1 MDTQTNLGTT
11 NITIKV
17 DGHITG
23 IDEVMTLKNIISAN
37 MHLETF
43 ELDIKD
49 AFVIPSALIGFLVK
63 IVNQENKR
71 VIINASKS
79 ELKNLLRDL
88 NLDQIFLIR

>member
-1 MDTQTNLGTT
+1 MELQTRLSASSMTLT
-11 NITIKV
+11 V
-17 DGHITG
+17 EGHITG
-23 IDEVMTLKNIISAN
+23 ISEVMAIKNAISSH

-63 IVNQENKR
+63 IVNRDNKK

-79 ELKNLLRDL
+79 ELKDLLKDL
-88 NLDQIFLIR
+88 GLEQTFLIR